1 MRLIDLFSGI
11 GGFSIAALKADMDLV
26 CHSEYNGYCET
37 VLERHFGCSNTGD
50 IRHFAMPESEHPY
63 ALSFSRE
70 QDVPALISSTRS
82 KRVKPQK
89 RNVGNDFVPCEYYDH
104 EFVTLE
110 DFYSEVLPFPECV
123 SAGIPC
129 QGVSASN
136 TVTGDLGIFSNET
149 ETGLTTEYL
158 RILEDLEPE
167 TTIFECGERLLN
179 ERGFDYICSELQ
191 RMGYKHI
198 EWQTI
203 AGVSLGYP
211 QMRPR
216 LFCVGYHEKSV
227 HYQAGCSPF
236 TKIKKKAHEISL
248 LQNPWKTPLIT
259 KGCKEWFQLTVMDPS
274 TRANR
279 SLQING
285 LGNSVIP
292 EIPELIFND
301 LVSLNRGGFTDK
313 RDVSVMKSL
322 ATNISKFP
330 RNGLIR
336 DGLYWG
342 GDRDK
347 LLDPTKSALLN
358 IGLFPTLTKK
368 GDGNNLFSESRLR
381 RPGGFGGIHGALS
394 KAYGFKSGGVCV
406 ELCEMIQGYPV
417 GYMKEPVNNK
427 Q

>member
-11 GGFSIAALKADMDLV
+11 GGFSYAGLKADMDVV

-37 VLERHFGCSNTGD
+37 VLDRHFDCSNLGD
-50 IRHFAMPESEHPY
+50 IRYFAIPEIQHPY
-63 ALSFSRE
+63 ALSYE
-70 QDVPALISSTRS
+70 GDKDVPALISSTRS
-82 KRVKPQK
+82 KKVKPQK
-89 RNVGNDFVPCEYYDH
+89 QLVCDDFVPSEHYGH
-104 EFVTLE
+104 EFVSLE

-136 TVTGDLGIFSNET
+136 TITGDLGIFSDKT
-149 ETGLTTEYL
+149 ETGLTAEYL
-158 RILEDLEPE
+158 RILEELEPE

-179 ERGFDYICSELQ
+179 ERGFNHICSEFQ

-198 EWQTI
+198 EWETI
-203 AGVSLGYP
+203 TGVSLGYP

-216 LFCVGYHEKSV
+216 LFCVAYHEKSV
-227 HYQAGCSPF
+227 HYKLGCSPF
-236 TKIKKKAHEISL
+236 SKLKNRSYEVSL
-248 LQNPWKTPLIT
+248 LSNPWKAPLIT
-259 KGCKEWFQLTVMDPS
+259 KGGKKWFELTVMEPS
-274 TRANR
+274 SRANR

-301 LVSLNRGGFTDK
+301 LVLINRGGISEK
-313 RDVSVMKSL
+313 RDLTLMKKLPSDV
-322 ATNISKFP
+322 SKFP

-336 DGLYWG
+336 DGIYWG
-342 GDRDK
+342 GDRNK
-347 LLDPTKSALLN
+347 LLDPTKTTFSSY
-358 IGLFPTLTKK
+358 GLFPTLTKK
-368 GDGNNLFSESRLR
+368 GDGNNLFSESRLK

-406 ELCEMIQGYPV
+406 ELCEMIQGYPI
-417 GYMKEPVNNK
+417 GYMKETPPS
-427 Q
+427 